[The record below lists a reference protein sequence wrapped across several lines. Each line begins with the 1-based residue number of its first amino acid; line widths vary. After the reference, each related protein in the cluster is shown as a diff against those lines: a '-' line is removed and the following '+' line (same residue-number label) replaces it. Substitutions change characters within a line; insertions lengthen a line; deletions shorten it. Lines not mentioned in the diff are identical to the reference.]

1 MWITVLSLDSSYPSS
16 QYNVENMDRIS
27 IVVESIVESGH
38 DMNIDSNQIQTEVE
52 YGVGLL
58 FMFFSTTQTVEQ
70 FETLKMEF

>member
-1 MWITVLSLDSSYPSS
+1 MWITLPSLDSSYPSS
-16 QYNVENMDRIS
+16 QYNVKNMDRIS

>member
-1 MWITVLSLDSSYPSS
+1 
-16 QYNVENMDRIS
+16 MDRIS

>member
-1 MWITVLSLDSSYPSS
+1 MWITLPSLDSSYPSS